1 MTTHTIDV
9 VSDVICP
16 WCWIG
21 KRHLTAALEEVAED
35 GLAFDVRWR
44 PFRLNPDM
52 PPEGRDR
59 AAYRIHKFG
68 SAERS
73 AELDA
78 RIVQVGATV
87 GLDFRFDRQPRTPD
101 TLPAHRLLRFAEAV
115 GTASEVKE
123 ALFQAYFH
131 DGLDISDRAL
141 LDRIGAAQ
149 GVGDVAA
156 RLAGDEALAQIEAE
170 DLAARQGGVNGVPT
184 FLLDRHVL
192 VSGAVPGSELAGLLR
207 RGVAILR
214 SRADAA

>member
-21 KRHLTAALEEVAED
+21 KRHLAAALEEVAED

-44 PFRLNPDM
+44 PFRLNPEM
-52 PPEGRDR
+52 PPGGRDR
-59 AAYRIHKFG
+59 AAYRAQKFG
-68 SAERS
+68 SAERA

-101 TLPAHRLLRFAEAV
+101 TMPAHRLIRFAEAV
-115 GTASEVKE
+115 GTAAEVKE

-131 DGLDISDRAL
+131 DGQDVSDPVVLAA
-141 LDRIGAAQ
+141 IGAAH
-149 GVGDVAA
+149 GVPDATA
-156 RLAGDEALAQIEAE
+156 RLASDEARALIEAE

-192 VSGAVPGSELAGLLR
+192 VSGAVPSGELAGLLR

-214 SRADAA
+214 GRAAA